1 MLKKWIE
8 FDEKKHR
15 YTLDDD
21 KIREQEI
28 KTIISDIQ
36 LLRIKEE
43 DYLNNKDATV
53 ENCIKFILD

>member
-1 MLKKWIE
+1 
-8 FDEKKHR
+8 
-15 YTLDDD
+15 LDDD

-36 LLRIKEE
+36 LLRIKDE